1 MADTSTL
8 PLEQLSTAMAEAV
21 AAASRSVVA
30 VHAGR
35 TRASGF
41 AWRDGLVVTCEE
53 ALPEDEDVAVA
64 LPGGATT
71 AATVVGRDASTDIA
85 LLRIDGAQL
94 PPMALDAAPVR
105 AGAIA
110 LAVGSFEGNPVAAA
124 GAVSVAGP
132 AWRSLRGGDIDARIE
147 LDLVLRRSAEGGLA
161 LDASGRAIGMA
172 VFGPRRRVLVIPAA
186 TIERVA
192 ALLEAHGRVPRGYLG
207 LSLQPV
213 RVNHSGV
220 GAMVM
225 GIADDGPAAAAGLRQ
240 GDVILAWNGQPVRS
254 VQMLLHALGPASVGS
269 IITLSLKRAGEPVE
283 VQLTVDER
291 PAD

>member
-8 PLEQLSTAMAEAV
+8 TLEQLSTAMTEAV

-35 TRASGF
+35 ARASGF

-110 LAVGSFEGNPVAAA
+110 LAVGAFEGNPVAAV
-124 GAVSVAGP
+124 GAVSLAGP

-172 VFGPRRRVLVIPAA
+172 VFGPRRRALVIPAA

-254 VQMLLHALGPASVGS
+254 VQMLLHALGPASVGTV
-269 IITLSLKRAGEPVE
+269 ITLSLKRAGEAAE
-283 VQLTVDER
+283 LELTVGER